1 MRAGV
6 RAVHISQDMLA
17 DVLHRQ
23 IEVIADVR
31 QALHRIQQALVH
43 TLGIAVQRAQPVHA
57 GNRGDL
63 LDQLRQL
70 ALAAVVRA
78 VARRVLR
85 DERKFLDALRRQLPD
100 LGQNIRLRAAAVA
113 AADHRNRAIRA
124 PVVASLA
131 DADVGAVFRRGQH
144 AAKFVELSVVVGV
157 NGAAALCGLLNGL
170 IELLIVVHAHNHVHL
185 GHLLA
190 DGLRVALRK
199 AARRH
204 QQAAAARLLVA
215 RHFKQRGDGFFLC
228 GLDEAAGVDD
238 DDLRPRRVGNDLI
251 AVLLEHR
258 EHLLGI
264 DAIFA
269 ASQRDQPNCCCQN
282 DCSFNCRS
290 GKLRL

>member
-1 MRAGV
+1 M
-6 RAVHISQDMLA
+6 
-17 DVLHRQ
+17 
-23 IEVIADVR
+23 
-31 QALHRIQQALVH
+31 
-43 TLGIAVQRAQPVHA
+43 
-57 GNRGDL
+57 
-63 LDQLRQL
+63 
-70 ALAAVVRA
+70 
-78 VARRVLR
+78 
-85 DERKFLDALRRQLPD
+85 
-100 LGQNIRLRAAAVA
+100 
-113 AADHRNRAIRA
+113 
-124 PVVASLA
+124 
-131 DADVGAVFRRGQH
+131 
-144 AAKFVELSVVVGV
+144 ELSVVVGV

-190 DGLRVALRK
+190 DGLRVALRE

-215 RHFKQRGDGFFLC
+215 RHFKQRGDGFFLR

>member
-1 MRAGV
+1 M
-6 RAVHISQDMLA
+6 
-17 DVLHRQ
+17 LHRQ
-23 IEVIADVR
+23 VKIIADVR

-43 TLGIAVQRAQPVHA
+43 ALGIAVQRAQPFHA
-57 GNRGDL
+57 GNRGDF
-63 LDQLRQL
+63 LDELGQL
-70 ALAAVVRA
+70 ALPAVVRA
-78 VARRVLR
+78 VTRGVLR
-85 DERKFLDALRRQLPD
+85 DERKLLHALRRQRLH

-113 AADHRNRAIRA
+113 AADHRNRAVRA
-124 PVVASLA
+124 PVVAALA
-131 DADVGAVFRRGQH
+131 DADVRAVFRRGQH
-144 AAKFVELSVVVGV
+144 AAKLVELAVVVGID
-157 NGAAALCGLLNGL
+157 GAAALSGFLQRFV
-170 IELLIVVHAHNHVHL
+170 ELLIVVHAHDHVHL

-190 DGLRVALRK
+190 DGLRVTLGK

-215 RHFKQRGDGFFLC
+215 RHFKQRGDGFFLR
-228 GLDEAAGVDD
+228 GLDESAGVDD
-238 DDLRPRRVGNDLI
+238 DHLRPRRVGNDLI